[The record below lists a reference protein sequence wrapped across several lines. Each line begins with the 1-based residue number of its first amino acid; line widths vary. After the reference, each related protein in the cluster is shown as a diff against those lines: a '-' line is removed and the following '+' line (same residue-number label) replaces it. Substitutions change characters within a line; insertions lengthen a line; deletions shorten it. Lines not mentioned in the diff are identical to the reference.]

1 MLKRDHLLQHPGLE
15 VLRKALIREARW
27 QLIAAIALLVVGLSL
42 IGFFYQTYVL
52 VSFLG
57 LFMTITAFRYIY
69 EFSAIKHADD
79 HQLIHLISYE
89 PERIVWVY
97 GELIERLPF
106 GLQFSQSG
114 TLYFKLVDGDEISV
128 NIPGRHLRLVSKTL
142 NRLLPETSFGFSSE
156 KAEKFAQK
164 PRLLRKS
171 DQQGKDS
178 SPTG

>member
-1 MLKRDHLLQHPGLE
+1 MLEREHLLQHPGLA
-15 VLRKALIREARW
+15 VLRKALVREARW
-27 QLIAAIALLVVGLSL
+27 QLIAAIALLVIGFSL
-42 IGFFYQTYVL
+42 ISVFYKTNVI
-52 VSFLG
+52 VSLLG
-57 LFMTITAFRYIY
+57 LFMTITACRYIY
-69 EFSAIKHADD
+69 EFSAIKSPDD
-79 HQLIHLISYE
+79 HQLIHMISYE

-97 GELIERLPF
+97 GELVERLPF
-106 GLQFSQSG
+106 GLQFSRSG
-114 TLYFKLVDGDEISV
+114 TLYFKLIDGDEIIV

-171 DQQGKDS
+171 DQKGKDS